1 MGVVLKKAW
10 ERSSYTECCGSIGKV
25 RSFEQVILR
34 SKLIYYETKTMQVIH
49 DMRPYPKGQVTAK
62 KLTVI
67 TAKGL
72 EFLVQVNIRIRD

>member
-10 ERSSYTECCGSIGKV
+10 ERSSYTECRGSIGKV
-25 RSFEQVILR
+25 SLFEQVIL
-34 SKLIYYETKTMQVIH
+34 SCKLIYYETKTMQVKY

-67 TAKGL
+67 AARGL
-72 EFLVQVNIRIRD
+72 EFLVQVNI

>member
-1 MGVVLKKAW
+1 
-10 ERSSYTECCGSIGKV
+10 
-25 RSFEQVILR
+25 
-34 SKLIYYETKTMQVIH
+34 MQVIH

-72 EFLVQVNIRIRD
+72 EFLVQVNIRIRDWKQLCELKSFVQFSAENFPKGKVEEESPEKNALE